1 MFYKIYGSK
10 WSKIAAEFSGM
21 SENDI
26 KNKFY
31 SSLKSISSKLQNHE
45 SVPKHKKDLIQYVDI
60 AIIHEE
66 LLPCKRSTRRSK
78 SRRPKKSR
86 MSDILVQESDEK
98 GSIAEL
104 RNFQITIWPN
114 SQIPE
119 TDVFTK
125 PLSQMAWG
133 EIEAHNNHTNTGLLK
148 TNECL
153 SRDEIK
159 SNF

>member
-31 SSLKSISSKLQNHE
+31 SSLKSISSKLQTHQ
-45 SVPKHKKDLIQYVDI
+45 SILKHKKDLIQFVDI

-66 LLPCKRSTRRSK
+66 LLPCKQSPRRTKSRRSK
-78 SRRPKKSR
+78 RGRQR
-86 MSDILVQESDEK
+86 NILAQESDEK
-98 GSIAEL
+98 ASIIEL

-119 TDVFTK
+119 TDIFTK
-125 PLSQMAWG
+125 AFSQMVWG
-133 EIEAHNNHTNTGLLK
+133 EIEVQNNNTNTGLLK

-159 SNF
+159 SNS